1 MQSHFKYI
9 RHGTKSLILTES
21 DSIISSSSLSELL
34 QNSLTSTP
42 CVNVRKN
49 AKVRVVTGMLVQYL
63 ETFTDSVVVRDD
75 TTPIG
80 VVGGREIIQGV
91 YKNPSSDFFEMK
103 QVEEIMDNRLNIVTP
118 DTTINELISLWKQ
131 VGRAF
136 TLIDMGNDNYS
147 VISVKKLLEIGI
159 NNTVDFNISEIP
171 KKKIITF
178 DKDATFGNIIKLMLE
193 NRTRKILLE
202 GTNQFINDRII
213 IETIEK
219 YGYLLNNDN
228 FLDIPASVVSLEDA
242 KVISD
247 NLDLADISKIMYEMS
262 QPLII
267 HEDRVISPWDVCMV
281 LGGN

>member
-1 MQSHFKYI
+1 MA
-9 RHGTKSLILTES
+9 ES
-21 DSIISSSSLSELL
+21 SSIISNCPLNDLL

-42 CVNVRKN
+42 CVNIRKN
-49 AKVRVVTGMLVQYL
+49 AKVRVATGMLVQYL
-63 ETFTDSVVVRDD
+63 ETFTDSVVVRDG
-75 TTPIG
+75 TKPIG
-80 VVGGREIIQGV
+80 VIGGREIIQGV
-91 YKNPSSDFFEMK
+91 YKNPSSDFFEMQ
-103 QVEEIMDNRLNIVTP
+103 QVEDIADNRLNVVTS
-118 DTTINELISLWKQ
+118 DITIKELISLWKD

-136 TLIDMGNDNYS
+136 AVINMGNDDYS

-159 NNTVDFNISEIP
+159 NNTFKFHISEIP

-219 YGYLLNNDN
+219 FDYLLGNDN
-228 FLDIPASVVSLEDA
+228 FLDIPVSIVSLEEA
-242 KVISD
+242 KVVSD
-247 NLDLADISKIMYEMS
+247 DLSLSDISKIMYEMS

-267 HEDRVISPWDVCMV
+267 HEDRVISPWDICMA
-281 LGGN
+281 LEKN

>member
-1 MQSHFKYI
+1 M
-9 RHGTKSLILTES
+9 TES

-80 VVGGREIIQGV
+80 VIGGREIIQGV

-159 NNTVDFNISEIP
+159 NNTIDFNISEMP

-262 QPLII
+262 QPLLI

-281 LGGN
+281 LGEN